1 MLKTENDTKI
11 TAAPLNFN
19 PVLNPLW
26 GQPNLKI
33 TFKMI
38 LKRRKYKCY
47 RFSS

>member
-11 TAAPLNFN
+11 SAPLHFN

-26 GQPNLKI
+26 GQPTLKI

-38 LKRRKYKCY
+38 LKWRKYKCY